1 MTGSRP
7 GGDAVSTNADTRK
20 RLQSTPLLPFLL
32 PSPSQRLGRL
42 DLSSPKLL
50 EWCGADRPG
59 HHVESVLKDVPVADR
74 CDCPHVPIVDLPG
87 LRLMKT
93 VKKDPNYAG
102 GASKKP
108 EL

>member
-1 MTGSRP
+1 MLPLQPEDGLRSLPPNKAGQVR
-7 GGDAVSTNADTRK
+7 VRAD
-20 RLQSTPLLPFLL
+20 P
-32 PSPSQRLGRL
+32 
-42 DLSSPKLL
+42 
-50 EWCGADRPG
+50 AG

-102 GASKKP
+102 GAGKKP